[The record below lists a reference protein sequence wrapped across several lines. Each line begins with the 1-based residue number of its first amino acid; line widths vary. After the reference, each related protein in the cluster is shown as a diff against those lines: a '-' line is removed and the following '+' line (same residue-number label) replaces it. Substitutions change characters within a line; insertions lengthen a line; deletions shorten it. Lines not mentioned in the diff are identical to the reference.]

1 VGAAIRRHQRVRGG
15 EERKGCRRD
24 AMKSAEKNKK
34 NNNNSSYK
42 YVPCVI
48 DEVME
53 REMDLTYISIY

>member
-34 NNNNSSYK
+34 IIIIL
-42 YVPCVI
+42 VI
-48 DEVME
+48 NMSHV
-53 REMDLTYISIY
+53 S